1 MVSIKINMFHAL
13 NPTPHVSASARGPS
27 ASARGHVNFVILG
40 SMLMSLSLEIEI
52 ARHNEATVLRRINR
66 TPNRT
71 HKSGHDLSKVDDIFR
86 H

>member
-13 NPTPHVSASARGPS
+13 NPTLQVS